1 MDFKFKQTDYEK
13 LYEKTINDNLPDYA
27 SILTKILIKIDSI
40 KEDIE
45 LLGKENT
52 ILLEIL

>member
-1 MDFKFKQTDYEK
+1 MDFRSIFGLKK

-45 LLGKENT
+45 LLGKENI
-52 ILLEIL
+52 ILFEIL

>member
-13 LYEKTINDNLPDYA
+13 LYEKKINDNLPDYA

-45 LLGKENT
+45 LLGKENI
-52 ILLEIL
+52 ILFEIL